1 VGLDQLAAIEI
12 DYTKLIIGYKQQI
25 SYLWKQGLSLS
36 ERITYEKILDMA
48 LNYQQSVYF
57 LSRKKVTTLI

>member
-12 DYTKLIIGYKQQI
+12 DYIKLIIGYKQQI
-25 SYLWKQGLSLS
+25 SYLWKQGLSLF

-48 LNYQQSVYF
+48 LNYQHI
-57 LSRKKVTTLI
+57 RKL